1 MQVDDRLSA
10 ESGTFFFSGMSML
23 VRLPLEQARR
33 DRAAGYQPGTLVT
46 GYPGSP
52 IGGYD
57 LQLAKASALLEREDV
72 RFLPAGNEEQAV
84 TALMGGQMLDSFPHE
99 RYDGVNGFWYG
110 KGPGVDRAGDAFKH
124 ANFAG
129 TSERG
134 AVVVLS
140 GEDHEAKSS
149 TMPFQQ
155 EYAFVSAGIPILHP
169 SSVAEFRTL
178 GLHAV
183 AMSRYSGCW
192 VALKLTSALCDGGE
206 TVTVAVDDVQCRT
219 PDDGAPEAGFRKR
232 ADFSFFP
239 GRNIEHERHLYRDKH
254 AAVLRYARTNS
265 LNRVESRESG
275 DRIGII
281 TAGKSAADVRQA
293 LSDLGLD
300 PGRLGGSGLAVLT
313 LGLVYP
319 LDEDLVRKFC
329 QGLDEVVV
337 VEEKR
342 AFIEDAV
349 KVALQ
354 PLPHSIRVVGKS
366 AGPGQDLFAVEGG
379 MDADV
384 VAPLLAE
391 RLGPFVPA
399 VAQSGRLRELAA
411 VAARSYVAHS
421 GRTPNFCSGCPHSAS
436 TVLAEGQIAFGAPG
450 CNCFNSVIEQPER
463 HIDTMTH
470 MGGEGLPWVGLAP
483 FTEREHLVQHVGDGS
498 LYHSSYLNVRW
509 AVATGT
515 HMTFKLLFNGSLAN
529 TGAQPAPGQHGLAAL
544 TRGLESEGVAQIII
558 CTKDPRPYRDQRL
571 GEGVTIRGADELTAV
586 ALELEAVPG
595 VTVMIYDES
604 CANER
609 RRQIKRGQAEAPTEH
624 LLINE
629 AVCENCGDCGAKSN
643 CMSLQKVPTE
653 FGAKTQIHTSSC
665 NDDYSCIKGEC
676 PSFATVRVSPGSGYR
691 KPVAPVLEASE
702 LDDPVCT
709 GSLVEPFHM
718 YMPGVGG
725 TGVLSANAILAFA
738 AGMDGHRVV
747 SFDQTG
753 AAQKW
758 GSVLSSLIVL
768 PDDSAVWPALPPAA
782 REERSASAKITV
794 YTNKVG
800 KARADLYL
808 ALDEVGSVTA
818 VNLDRCSTERTAA
831 VINTDLFPTGEMV
844 RDVRHVVDVG
854 SMRKSIGRQVRPGA
868 VLEVPARGIAE
879 KLFGDYMMTNLVA
892 IGSAYQA
899 GLLPLSADA
908 VERAIVLNGVAVDAN
923 IQAFRHG
930 RMWVQEPGR
939 LSRLIDPP
947 APGFRVQR
955 ELSAA
960 RLAGRQQPAYERLN
974 RKVDEAGTGDEVRRL
989 LAVRLAELVDYQSP
1003 AWAERYLD
1011 VVLGVQAHETQA
1023 MPGQTDV
1030 TTAVARHLYAL
1041 MAYKDEYEVARLYRR
1056 PEWRQQ
1062 VHDTFESPVSVSF
1075 NLEPPLL
1082 RRLGRPGKVRVG
1094 PWFDPVFGVLRAS
1107 RRLRGTRLD
1116 PFAHQA
1122 SRREERELISWYL
1135 NLLAQAVPRLR
1146 PLTAATVLSIAE
1158 LPDMVRGYEDV
1169 KSRNAAA
1176 ARARAVQMLESLD
1189 RPMIGISPTA

>member
-1 MQVDDRLSA
+1 
-10 ESGTFFFSGMSML
+10 ML

-33 DRAAGYQPGTLVT
+33 DRAAGLRPGTLIS

-52 IGGYD
+52 MGGYD
-57 LQLAKASALLEREDV
+57 LQLAKAFALLEQEDV

-84 TALMGGQMLDSFPHE
+84 TALMGSQMLDAFPHV

-206 TVTVAVDDVQCRT
+206 TVTVGSDDVMCCT
-219 PDDGAPEAGFRKR
+219 PIEAEGQVGFRKR

-239 GRNIEHERHLYRDKH
+239 GKNIEHERHLYRDKH
-254 AAVLRYARTNS
+254 AAVLRYARTNA
-265 LNRVESRESG
+265 LNRVESKEPG

-300 PGRLGGSGLAVLT
+300 PGHLGGSGLAMLT
-313 LGLVYP
+313 LGLIYP
-319 LDEDLVRKFC
+319 LDEDLVREFC

-342 AFIEDAV
+342 AFVEDAV

-354 PLPHSIRVVGKS
+354 PLSGSIRVVGKS
-366 AGPGQDLFAVEGG
+366 SGPGQDLFAVEGG

-391 RLGPFVPA
+391 RLQPFVPA
-399 VAQSGRLRELAA
+399 VAESGRLRDLAA
-411 VAARSYVAHS
+411 VASRSYVAHS

-470 MGGEGLPWVGLAP
+470 MGGEGLPWIGLAP

-529 TGAQPAPGQHGLAAL
+529 TGAQAAPGQHGLAAL
-544 TRGLESEGVAQIII
+544 TRGLESEGVARVVI
-558 CTKDPRPYRDQRL
+558 CTKEPGRYRGQRL
-571 GEGVTIRGADELTAV
+571 GDGVTLRDAGELTAV
-586 ALELEAVPG
+586 ARELEAVPG

-609 RRQIKRGQAEAPTEH
+609 RRQIKRGLAEAPTEH

-629 AVCENCGDCGAKSN
+629 NACENCGDCGAKSN

-653 FGAKTQIHTSSC
+653 FGDKTQIHTSSC

-676 PSFATVRVSPGSGYR
+676 PSFATVKVTAGTGYR
-691 KPVAPVLEASE
+691 KPVAPPLEATE
-702 LDDPVCT
+702 LVEPSST
-709 GSLVEPFHM
+709 RPLVEPFHL

-738 AGMDGHRVV
+738 AALDGHRVV

-758 GSVLSSLIVL
+758 GSVLSSLVVL
-768 PDDSAVWPALPPAA
+768 PDDSGVWPAQPGPANPQ
-782 REERSASAKITV
+782 ASAPAKTAV

-818 VNLDRCSTERTAA
+818 VNLDRCCPERTAT
-831 VINTDLFPTGEMV
+831 VINSDLFPTGEMV

-854 SMRKSIGRQVRPGA
+854 SMRESIARYVKPGG
-868 VLEVPARGIAE
+868 VHMVPARGIAE

-892 IGSAYQA
+892 IGAAYQA

-908 VERAIVLNGVAVDAN
+908 VEGAITLNGVAVAAN
-923 IQAFRHG
+923 IQAFRYG
-930 RMWVQEPGR
+930 RLWVQEPDR
-939 LSRLIDPP
+939 ISRLIDAP
-947 APGFRVQR
+947 APGFREER
-955 ELSAA
+955 ARRAA
-960 RLAGRQQPAYERLN
+960 ALGTRRRQGYERLN
-974 RKVDEAGTGDEVRRL
+974 DRIDEVGLDDETRRL
-989 LAVRLAELVDYQSP
+989 LSIRLAELVDYQSE

-1011 VVLGVQAHETQA
+1011 VVMHVREREQEA
-1023 MPGQTDV
+1023 MPGHAGI
-1030 TTAVARHLYAL
+1030 TTAVIRNLYKL
-1041 MAYKDEYEVARLYRR
+1041 MAYKDEYEVARLYLR

-1062 VHDTFESPVSVSF
+1062 VLDTFESPVSVSF
-1075 NLEPPLL
+1075 NLQPPVF
-1082 RRLGRPGKVRVG
+1082 RKLGREGKVRMG
-1094 PWFDPVFGVLRAS
+1094 MWFVPVFGALRAG
-1107 RRLRGTRLD
+1107 RRLRGTPVD
-1116 PFAHQA
+1116 PFARQA
-1122 SRREERELISWYL
+1122 SRREERELITWYRDLL
-1135 NLLAQAVPRLR
+1135 NQAMPRLR
-1146 PLTAATVLSIAE
+1146 PLSTATVLALAE
-1158 LPDMVRGYEDV
+1158 LPDMIRGYEEV
-1169 KSRNAAA
+1169 KARNAAQ
-1176 ARARAVQMLESLD
+1176 ARTRAVQLIESLD
-1189 RPMIGISPTA
+1189 RPLISVSPKG